1 MDQALETVREV
12 VTVYGLRIVA
22 AIVIFIV
29 GRLAAGSI
37 RRMLG
42 KLMRKREV
50 DATLTGFV
58 TNLAYYAVLAFVVI
72 ATLAKLGI
80 QTASFVAVLGAAG
93 LAVGLAL
100 QGSLANFAS
109 GVLLLILRPF
119 RVGDY
124 VEAGGAAGTVEGIN
138 ILTTVLKS
146 PDNREITVPNS
157 QITSGSIVNY
167 TAREMRRV
175 DLVAGVGYGDD
186 LDRVKR
192 ALEEVL
198 SADDRILSE
207 PAPTIGLLELADSS
221 VNFAVRPWVRTED
234 YWAVFFDTQ
243 EAIKKRFDSEGISIP
258 FPQTDVHLFGEE
270 A

>member
-1 MDQALETVREV
+1 MEQALETVKEV

-22 AIVIFIV
+22 AIVIFVV
-29 GRLAAGSI
+29 GRIAAGAV
-37 RRMLG
+37 RRMLRR
-42 KLMRKREV
+42 LMRKREA
-50 DATLTGFV
+50 DPTLTGFV
-58 TNLAYYAVLAFVVI
+58 VNMAYYALLAFVVV

-100 QGSLANFAS
+100 QGSLANFAA
-109 GVLLLILRPF
+109 GVLLLVMRPF

-124 VEAGGAAGTVEGIN
+124 VEPGSTAGTVEGIN
-138 ILTTVLKS
+138 ILTTELKS
-146 PDNREITVPNS
+146 PDNREITVPNA

-167 TAREMRRV
+167 TAREMRRI

-186 LDRVKR
+186 LDRVRR

-198 SADDRILSE
+198 AADERILSD
-207 PAPTIGLLELADSS
+207 PAPTIGVLELGDSS
-221 VNFAVRPWVRTED
+221 VNFAVRPWVKTGD
-234 YWAVFFDTQ
+234 YWAVYFDTQ